1 MADSNIDDT
10 IEDDLRR
17 RNPQGPIRSKLSKKA
32 KKLAAEKA
40 RKTKKKFRKSLFKQV
55 GLSSLG
61 FLPVCIIIFM
71 LIGIV
76 SFITTMPGLVQE
88 NIMRKIMNGL
98 DHFEYSLK
106 GEDTT
111 YLESLAKDEQR
122 TRQKEIL
129 KYLED
134 MGLDPVGFG
143 FAAFYTRY
151 EDGSVEYSPNVDI
164 NGIEVVDGLGSAIS
178 YNQQM
183 KEQIM
188 NEDLIFKYIVSNER
202 TYLVNS
208 GNSLADT
215 FPKIFGER
223 TLTGMIKPVFAD
235 LHDSKLTI
243 DREKKQMVISSI
255 NWSQWSKQEARYNLE
270 TWAGRYG
277 MPLEFLLTL
286 HIATMSSDLTEELIS
301 NKNLNTE
308 MNVLIEKGDY
318 SVDYD
323 ITYDGHLLPIQRGK
337 QADFTTLYDGTK
349 DVTIT
354 EDRVVRD
361 GDKCA
366 LNLSDEEKQKLVDEK
381 LVNII
386 SLKGWIDHV
395 RNFSLRP
402 SYDSELVV
410 QSVYDAKDAFL
421 GDGMF
426 RVMYRI
432 QQTKYSSELWKN
444 TVYLGKVDYANQDG
458 NPDYHYTGNLDYGLE
473 SYFVTGYQGNSYRE
487 LACTDAQGKDL
498 SIYISNYAEGPVN
511 RIGEN
516 AQEESEYLAHNGIT
530 PGDGGFDYNYGMTTG
545 IIHGLDY
552 YLDGREGEVRQGYV
566 KDAIKCLLSQFDA
579 YFYNE
584 NLGNFTEA
592 NFVRYSKDSGFT
604 NGLLRL
610 DVVEPEAF
618 DDAGDSSVQ
627 LLLTYQWHVWLD
639 NHSNPT
645 DQEIHEELE
654 YLKSQINKYFEDLD
668 HREQHIQEIIDYL
681 FDIVGIKDKVTVADI
696 DAIYQVLYNCSEEY
710 ELALP
715 RIQNVIKHWYKDVI
729 FEIDGTGVTV
739 YRDKEDDIRL
749 PYTFNEEQQNEA
761 ENQGISDKL
770 SIEAV
775 LTWESGSKPKEQ
787 ISQPYVVKGDKV
799 TLDGELVTNDIVKNQ
814 TYDDYHVGDGYRTS
828 KRLFTQGQYYTF
840 DGTAETSKSIF
851 YARQLEKL
859 GGDSGHN
866 QAVVYV
872 KNGRIILV
880 KLDNWAG
887 GSSVGT
893 GDGWRVYLSSE
904 NKKETGEITYVYSVS
919 ANKDLKYVSVGDL
932 NVSIEE
938 SNESVERINGMLGA
952 MGVVTQRKPVSF
964 DNQTANGGATTLS
977 AFNILEG
984 MHTEA
989 AEYIYK
995 DLKEFLIE
1003 LGYYTKA
1010 EFEFIDTDVLAWF
1023 LPDYTPSNEL
1033 DSNNWKQNK
1042 ESDSLLYG
1050 AVIYQTEYDKDGKL
1064 VQEGISPGLNVV
1076 APGNCRVLKVEGDTI
1091 TIKFDGISQPDIGI
1105 LDGYTMIISGIKV
1118 FGNTVNVQDTLGN
1131 TSTMSINDVVGKDLI
1146 VSAGETIAETTDK
1159 KIQVIL
1165 KDAKGA
1171 YIDNIQDYMSPNY
1184 ESVDLPDSAYFYY
1197 TPYEGGAGTV
1207 GGRNGN
1213 EVAVGICQW
1222 TVLPGMNNISP
1233 VCEFL
1238 YNQDPTLCKE
1248 LRTFISWN
1256 SSNFINDYFSGH
1268 SQLVEAFST
1277 VYNRDPQAFRQLQ
1290 EKYALEEKINICNNL
1305 GLGWIMDKSPVT
1317 AGTLFSL
1324 VNWGP
1329 YMGWQYQINESM
1341 TDEQI
1346 IKALLRY
1353 ACTKTS
1359 TAGSLNTRWES
1370 QGKLA
1375 IDILKGEFTDIEDW
1389 LENKGSYPEYANGA
1403 NPGFLFR

>member
-1 MADSNIDDT
+1 M
-10 IEDDLRR
+10 
-17 RNPQGPIRSKLSKKA
+17 
-32 KKLAAEKA
+32 
-40 RKTKKKFRKSLFKQV
+40 
-55 GLSSLG
+55 
-61 FLPVCIIIFM
+61 
-71 LIGIV
+71 
-76 SFITTMPGLVQE
+76 
-88 NIMRKIMNGL
+88 
-98 DHFEYSLK
+98 
-106 GEDTT
+106 
-111 YLESLAKDEQR
+111 
-122 TRQKEIL
+122 
-129 KYLED
+129 
-134 MGLDPVGFG
+134 
-143 FAAFYTRY
+143 
-151 EDGSVEYSPNVDI
+151 
-164 NGIEVVDGLGSAIS
+164 
-178 YNQQM
+178 
-183 KEQIM
+183 
-188 NEDLIFKYIVSNER
+188 
-202 TYLVNS
+202 
-208 GNSLADT
+208 
-215 FPKIFGER
+215 
-223 TLTGMIKPVFAD
+223 
-235 LHDSKLTI
+235 
-243 DREKKQMVISSI
+243 
-255 NWSQWSKQEARYNLE
+255 
-270 TWAGRYG
+270 
-277 MPLEFLLTL
+277 
-286 HIATMSSDLTEELIS
+286 
-301 NKNLNTE
+301 
-308 MNVLIEKGDY
+308 
-318 SVDYD
+318 
-323 ITYDGHLLPIQRGK
+323 
-337 QADFTTLYDGTK
+337 
-349 DVTIT
+349 
-354 EDRVVRD
+354 
-361 GDKCA
+361 
-366 LNLSDEEKQKLVDEK
+366 
-381 LVNII
+381 
-386 SLKGWIDHV
+386 
-395 RNFSLRP
+395 
-402 SYDSELVV
+402 
-410 QSVYDAKDAFL
+410 
-421 GDGMF
+421 
-426 RVMYRI
+426 
-432 QQTKYSSELWKN
+432 
-444 TVYLGKVDYANQDG
+444 
-458 NPDYHYTGNLDYGLE
+458 
-473 SYFVTGYQGNSYRE
+473 
-487 LACTDAQGKDL
+487 
-498 SIYISNYAEGPVN
+498 
-511 RIGEN
+511 
-516 AQEESEYLAHNGIT
+516 
-530 PGDGGFDYNYGMTTG
+530 
-545 IIHGLDY
+545 
-552 YLDGREGEVRQGYV
+552 
-566 KDAIKCLLSQFDA
+566 
-579 YFYNE
+579 
-584 NLGNFTEA
+584 
-592 NFVRYSKDSGFT
+592 
-604 NGLLRL
+604 
-610 DVVEPEAF
+610 
-618 DDAGDSSVQ
+618 
-627 LLLTYQWHVWLD
+627 
-639 NHSNPT
+639 
-645 DQEIHEELE
+645 
-654 YLKSQINKYFEDLD
+654 
-668 HREQHIQEIIDYL
+668 
-681 FDIVGIKDKVTVADI
+681 
-696 DAIYQVLYNCSEEY
+696 
-710 ELALP
+710 
-715 RIQNVIKHWYKDVI
+715 
-729 FEIDGTGVTV
+729 
-739 YRDKEDDIRL
+739 
-749 PYTFNEEQQNEA
+749 
-761 ENQGISDKL
+761 
-770 SIEAV
+770 
-775 LTWESGSKPKEQ
+775 
-787 ISQPYVVKGDKV
+787 
-799 TLDGELVTNDIVKNQ
+799 
-814 TYDDYHVGDGYRTS
+814 
-828 KRLFTQGQYYTF
+828 
-840 DGTAETSKSIF
+840 
-851 YARQLEKL
+851 
-859 GGDSGHN
+859 
-866 QAVVYV
+866 
-872 KNGRIILV
+872 
-880 KLDNWAG
+880 
-887 GSSVGT
+887 
-893 GDGWRVYLSSE
+893 
-904 NKKETGEITYVYSVS
+904 YSVS

-1105 LDGYTMIISGIKV
+1105 LDGYTMMISGIKV